1 MPPTL
6 GTKIRPVRVSA
17 VKNCT
22 SCPAPDEW
30 THWTDVERGV
40 QLLCNCVMELAWA
53 PERVNPLE
61 QSVSR

>member
-1 MPPTL
+1 MLVDPAYFHMANEHRTRSV
-6 GTKIRPVRVSA
+6 GGISH
-17 VKNCT
+17 
-22 SCPAPDEW
+22 APDEW

-40 QLLCNCVMELAWA
+40 QLLCNCVMELACA